1 MFLAARLV
9 NSASPIR
16 HVVSRTAKPTQRKL
30 RDAQR
35 GRVGRLLRF
44 FLALSSIA
52 AGLAATPMI
61 GLTQEPAN
69 SEASKSSAIQ
79 VGVGGTA
86 KAGRWLGVRV
96 DASSYQ
102 TSGKK
107 DSLELVCLD
116 GDGLIVRYQQTLS
129 LSDHKSPQSGDL
141 WLYGKQGPVREE
153 MRLHTIGPDGET
165 LESIPLTYNVLPST
179 DRLYVVFGELQNFD
193 DNWLRRSGLKR
204 EPFSVVRFKDVA
216 DFPDHW
222 LGYDAI
228 DTLIVTTNNA
238 ADLEQLTT
246 RQHAALRHW
255 VEMGGRLILSVGAS
269 GEALLGQGSGAWNE
283 FLPGSYVGVSALRS
297 TSGLET
303 YAKATQRIEPMQV
316 VELSDTT
323 GLTILHDG
331 VGTRRDQPL
340 VVESPFGFGRVTFV
354 AFDLNA
360 PELSSWD
367 GRGNLLGKII
377 VGRIQQQESTSRDD
391 IHGGK
396 ITHYGYED
404 LTGQLRAALDQFSG
418 VRVVAFSVI
427 AGFVG
432 LYILLIGPGDYFF
445 LKRVLR
451 RMTASWITFPLLS
464 ILFAV
469 GAVVLVGAI
478 RGQQT
483 LVNQVTIVDVETE
496 RSLVRAASWA
506 HVYSPRPQSLDLRFR
521 SDMPLLAST
530 DDSFTAWQGLPGR
543 GLGGLNAPRSGSL
556 FPSATYVIAPQ
567 TREGRG
573 GAVQHYPLRASST
586 ASFVG
591 QTRGSS
597 IELDMAKLK
606 SSGNANL
613 LSGTVINP
621 LPIALQD
628 AAILYGEWIYLITRE
643 WQPNESVSVDR
654 ELTPKNLSW
663 RLTRRRVVDTRDIST
678 PWDATTVQDIP
689 RIMEMLMFHEAAGG
703 GSYTRLLHRHQPQ
716 LEMSDHLR
724 LGRAIVVGRTAPP
737 SVELVREDSLPME
750 VDQQFTFY
758 RFVLPV
764 TPGDSATTP

>member
-1 MFLAARLV
+1 M
-9 NSASPIR
+9 
-16 HVVSRTAKPTQRKL
+16 
-30 RDAQR
+30 
-35 GRVGRLLRF
+35 LRF
-44 FLALSSIA
+44 FLAVSSIA
-52 AGLAATPMI
+52 AGLAVASTI
-61 GLTQEPAN
+61 GLAQEPTD
-69 SEASKSSAIQ
+69 SEASKSL
-79 VGVGGTA
+79 VLRTGLGGTA
-86 KAGRWLGVRV
+86 KAGRWFGVRV
-96 DASSYQ
+96 DAAVFESTGSE
-102 TSGKK
+102 
-107 DSLELVCLD
+107 DSLELVCQD
-116 GDGLIVRYQQTLS
+116 GDGLIVRYPQTKS
-129 LSDHKSPQSGDL
+129 LSADQSGDL

-153 MRLHTIGPDGET
+153 MQLNSVGANEET
-165 LESIPLTYNVLPST
+165 LGAIPLTYNVLPST
-179 DRLYVVFGELQNFD
+179 DRLYVVFGKLRDFD

-204 EPFSVVRFKDVA
+204 EPFSVVSFENVA

-222 LGYDAI
+222 LGYDAV
-228 DTLIVTTNNA
+228 DTFIVTTGNVA
-238 ADLEQLTT
+238 ALQQLTD

-255 VEMGGRLILSVGAS
+255 VEMGGRLILSVGES
-269 GEALLGQGSGAWNE
+269 GSELFGQGSGPWNE
-283 FLPGSYVGVSALRS
+283 YLPGAFVGVSRLRS

-360 PELSSWD
+360 PELTSWD
-367 GRGNLLGKII
+367 GRGNLLGKLI

-396 ITHYGYED
+396 VTHYGYED

-418 VRVVAFSVI
+418 VRVVAFSVV

-445 LKRVLR
+445 LKRIVR

-496 RSLVRAASWA
+496 RSLVRATNWA

-521 SDMPLLAST
+521 SDISLLASM

-543 GLGGLNAPRSGSL
+543 GLGGLNAPSSGSL

-567 TREGRG
+567 TQEGRG
-573 GAVQHYPLRASST
+573 GEVRQYPLRASST

-591 QTRGSS
+591 RTHGSS
-597 IELDMAKLK
+597 KEFDMSNFT

-613 LSGTVINP
+613 LTGTVTNP
-621 LPIALQD
+621 LPVSLQD
-628 AAILYGEWIYLITRE
+628 AAILYGEWIYLVTRE
-643 WQPNESVSVDR
+643 WQPNETLNVDR

-689 RIMEMLMFHEAAGG
+689 RIVEMMMFHEAAGG

-716 LEMSDHLR
+716 IEMSDHLR
-724 LGRAIVVGRTAPP
+724 LGRAIVVGRVSTP
-737 SVELVREDSLPME
+737 SVELVREDSAPMQ

-764 TPGDSATTP
+764 SPGDSPTTP